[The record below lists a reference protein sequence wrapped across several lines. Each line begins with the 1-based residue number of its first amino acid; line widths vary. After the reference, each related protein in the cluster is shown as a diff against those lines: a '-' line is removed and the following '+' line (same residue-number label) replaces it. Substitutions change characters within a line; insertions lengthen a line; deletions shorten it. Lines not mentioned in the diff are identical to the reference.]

1 MRSVELLREVEADPA
16 PVATGTMMRV
26 PDDVDLLRAHL
37 YDLLAALTGR
47 EPSDEILSIL
57 AGSGGDGSPL
67 GNACSVL
74 AREAAGANLAT
85 VGREYFDLLVGVGR
99 GEVVPHASY
108 YLTGFLNE
116 RPLARIRQD
125 LARLG
130 IEASGGMSE
139 PEDHVA
145 MLLET
150 MAGLVSGRFEA
161 EPGADRDF
169 FERHL
174 KPWVGRLFND
184 MAANTRSS
192 FYRAVGDLGRTFID
206 IETRAYALDA

>member
-1 MRSVELLREVEADPA
+1 MRSVELLREDEAKLASGAPGMTQ
-16 PVATGTMMRV
+16 PVA
-26 PDDVDLLRAHL
+26 DDVDLLRAHL
-37 YDLLAALTGR
+37 YDLLAALIGR
-47 EPSDEILSIL
+47 APSDDIMSLL
-57 AGSGGDGSPL
+57 AASAGDGSPL
-67 GNACSVL
+67 GKACSSL
-74 AREAAGANLAT
+74 AGEAAGADLAK
-85 VGREYFDLLVGVGR
+85 VGREYFDLFVGVGR

-130 IEASGGMSE
+130 IEATGGMSE

-150 MAGLVSGRFEA
+150 MAGLVSGRFETDVG
-161 EPGADRDF
+161 EDRIF

-174 KPWVGRLFND
+174 KPWVGRLFD
-184 MAANTRSS
+184 DVAANPRSS
-192 FYRAVGDLGRTFID
+192 FYRAAGDLGRTFID
-206 IETRAYALDA
+206 IEAQAYALDA

>member
-1 MRSVELLREVEADPA
+1 MRSVELLREDEAKLASGA
-16 PVATGTMMRV
+16 PGMTQPVV
-26 PDDVDLLRAHL
+26 DDVDFLRAHL

-47 EPSDEILSIL
+47 VPSDDILSLL
-57 AGSGGDGSPL
+57 AGSGGDETPL
-67 GNACSVL
+67 GKASSAL
-74 AREAAGANLAT
+74 AREAAGADLAK
-85 VGREYFDLLVGVGR
+85 VGREYFGLFVGVGR

-150 MAGLVSGRFEA
+150 MAGLVSGRFET
-161 EPGADRDF
+161 GAGEDRVF

-174 KPWVGRLFND
+174 KPWAGRLFD
-184 MAANTRSS
+184 DVAANTRSS